1 MQQDTPVG
9 TATAS
14 AVPVLAR
21 LKLTAELAGLIK
33 EQGALPAGPL
43 SALKKARIASQILV
57 VLGKLGV
64 DLGAK
69 KREESAFTLEGGPE
83 PVEQPRKTT
92 AHLYDFDPDR
102 KSSQRRKDNGAA
114 LELLKAIDRG
124 EVDGQALTDAQKA
137 ALARYSGTGGNLV
150 GADGLL
156 GSDYEY
162 YTPKPIAEAMWGLL
176 GELGFKGG
184 KTLDPCA
191 GVGIF
196 GATAPASVAMETVEL
211 DSTSG
216 RINQLVN
223 GGPGYS
229 AIISPFEAVA
239 SQTADEQ
246 FDAVVSNIPFSSK
259 KTARGDNYKL
269 DPKYQNET
277 IEAYFI
283 LRSLEKLKPGGLA
296 AFIVPPRMVSAKG
309 GRDEK
314 LRIAMSYMAE
324 FMGAYRLP
332 NAVFGTAS
340 ADTITDVIV
349 LRKYG
354 REAAEKIAEL
364 KQQNPAMLAEV
375 NVQWME
381 FISGNYFAGEGRR
394 FVLGEFIAKDP
405 NKVRDVDRV
414 VHTGSVADIAK
425 LLRKFPGSRVDWAK
439 LNATETE
446 PILYNEGD
454 TITMSGQ
461 TLQMQGGKWVALA
474 KTSEDAR
481 IDDLG
486 DILSTPV
493 RAVGAKATWDQA
505 VQYVA
510 HRRQLSMD
518 LDIPEWLRLAHT
530 DVQKAAESDR
540 PSLWNALTTGM
551 AVAEVTRHHGGEV
564 GFNYAEGYPAVHAAM
579 QAVAATA
586 KRGCPMF
593 SPASKQALQKIGLNY
608 DRKKGFDPFWLGQ
621 VSADVMQGKEL
632 TKEAKVEGLKYRAQG
647 LSVDVEDLKGIYGA
661 DFDPLES
668 DDWCVSADGKKATKP
683 DDYYIGNMGEFLARM
698 DAEIA
703 QADGPLKDKLLRQK
717 AMARERV
724 DVVDPKALRYN
735 LFSPF
740 VTIEEKAA
748 FLRQFMHPAFDIGYD
763 SEGEKK
769 IVLDITTDSEKD
781 RQLKRFA
788 EYLQRG
794 TISTRT
800 KSSEALADPKLEEQ
814 RRAMIREM
822 VMRANAQ
829 FDQWTKANA
838 EIMGRIESVAN
849 DPAKVYF
856 RETED
861 GAPFV
866 IDGMNT
872 IHPGTGQ
879 AFTLHAYQFAEVK
892 RRSRHFGGITGLDV
906 GLGKTFTA
914 LACAQHIQNIGVK
927 KKTVFVVPNAVLS
940 NWRREASV
948 AYASMEDCLFVGLD
962 IDEKTGKAKVS
973 ASNYPRDFHK
983 VLQNKHRKIFCTTE
997 AFKTIPLKDETI
1009 YRYEDYLA
1017 SVDPSF
1023 SGSDRKSET
1032 IKAENALS
1040 KVTDT
1045 GAKSGALPFFEDMG
1059 IDSIVID
1066 ECHQFKNSKRTVE
1079 FTGAKFLSS
1088 PEESDRGLD
1097 MQIKA
1102 WFVRGLS
1109 PQKDG
1114 VLGLT
1119 ATPITNSP
1127 LEVYSMLSLTA
1138 GEDRVHNMA
1147 MGARGADQFMD
1158 LMCSISDEDEQT
1170 IDGLT
1175 KSYRVFSGLQ
1185 NVKVLR
1191 AAMASVATIKT
1202 GEDVKGQ
1209 GVDLKLPEA
1218 PETQTLVQLPKETM
1232 SVLRQY
1238 QLAFRAA
1245 IMRENNQEAL
1255 PSEQELY
1262 DAAYDAVAA
1271 KFGEPQGLMANAFNL
1286 IGKMTSL
1293 IMDPELDERATFY
1306 TIAQDD
1312 IAKAEEVIAKFNAK
1326 TRKEERDRPGPWTA
1340 QDMVSAPKIKK
1351 QNGQEI
1357 MVFDITVKAALTED
1371 DRIVIDTMDFK
1382 TQADFEAIAEKA
1394 GLDLDVSVPPK
1405 LAALLDNVQRE
1416 ESTPR
1421 SKSGRV
1427 KQIIFC
1433 DILSLHNKIK
1443 RLLTKRAGI
1452 PASAIA
1458 FISGPAIKNPE
1469 QMQGVQDGFN
1479 AEGEDNKYRLVIAN
1493 KKAEVGINL
1502 QKGTQAIHHLTI
1514 GWTPDSQHQRNGR
1527 GVRQGNDT
1535 SVVNVYHYDADGTF
1549 DEYKRLLTNRKADW
1563 ISSVMD
1569 GQGGNDVAIAG
1580 GLTKEEERELA
1591 LAEGTAQIAMIQQRA
1606 QERDRAARTK
1616 NARDRQTINFNT
1628 YKSQAEFIKTYD
1640 TSVKWA
1646 ARAVMAAY
1654 DAKETLQKL
1663 EASLEPSANGKQ
1675 KKAET
1680 VLKIQSAI
1688 ANLKVNLEGMVKRI
1702 DESVTFTGRYKTTA
1716 DILNATSYSTRASD
1730 KRERAENY
1738 AKYNVTV
1745 NAGSDIEREWQ
1756 AEILR
1761 AERIQ
1766 EEALKDFEAIGNGGD
1781 SGYPARFAQ
1790 AIKDGQAVVLD
1801 GKIYAKGMFVRALDN
1816 IGGNY
1821 LLVVRDKEWC
1831 SSPKPGIPDK
1841 RIADVATKGWE
1852 VIIPGT
1858 SSYEGALNEAAQID
1872 DSLADGASTTQAA
1885 EFFTAYVPEVAQR
1898 RTKKT
1903 TLSVQPG
1910 RLRLDAPLFPHAIR
1924 PKEGCSAALKAI
1936 AAKQAG
1942 VILEW
1947 RDNFVTAVVAS
1958 DGAYTLSERGS
1969 GVGDDVFAQ
1978 DLAEVAR
1985 AYGTP
1990 LTIADYQLA
1999 RGEFRI
2005 QESGGGLVAML
2016 LVRFPLADHSSE
2028 IDSATSEDEVKA
2040 VVKQAVDA
2048 ALSPVLII
2056 PEAFDY
2062 MGALSWGNVPMHQ
2075 QATFRIRT
2083 IAKEAQA
2090 AKAAEEARLAAERG
2104 EVTPT
2109 ATEAPGMAAASSIRM
2124 APWPEGNVT
2133 RVYFNGL
2140 PGLQKREGFYAQE
2153 SATASRGWTFA
2164 ASRDMT
2170 YTRQEQYAKIV
2181 EAELLIMNG
2190 GQPIESF
2197 QRIKELAG
2205 VSAPPAVIVSVQTDP
2220 GQLTGTVAIRGKTQ
2234 ANKDLIK
2241 RSAGVVGGTY
2251 RFVKNGGDAY
2261 WTIPAAGWAWIKK
2274 DHPEVAEQLTATQ
2287 A

>member
-1 MQQDTPVG
+1 MQQTTLGAVAPASVSTPSN
-9 TATAS
+9 T
-14 AVPVLAR
+14 LAR
-21 LKLTAELAGLIK
+21 LRLNAELAGLLK
-33 EQGALPAGPL
+33 EKAGLPTGPL
-43 SALKKARIASQILV
+43 SALKGAKLASQILV

-64 DLGAK
+64 NLDAK
-69 KREESAFTLEGGPE
+69 KQEAKAFELEGGPE
-83 PVEQPRKTT
+83 PLPQPRNVTS
-92 AHLYDFDPDR
+92 HLYEFDPSR
-102 KSSQRRKDNGAA
+102 KTSQRRKDNGAA
-114 LELLKAIDRG
+114 LDLLRQIDS
-124 EVDGQALTDAQKA
+124 GQVNADALTDAQKQ
-137 ALARYSGTGGNLV
+137 ALARYSGAGGNLV

-162 YTPKPIAEAMWGLL
+162 YTPKPIAEGIWDLL

-196 GATAPASVAMETVEL
+196 GATSPENVAMETIEL
-211 DSTSG
+211 DATSG

-229 AIISPFEAVA
+229 ATISPFEAVA
-239 SQTADEQ
+239 SKTDDEQ

-259 KTARGDNYKL
+259 KSARGTNYEL

-332 NAVFGTAS
+332 NSVFGTTS

-354 REAAEKIAEL
+354 RDALEKIAEL
-364 KQQNPAMLAEV
+364 KQQNPAILATA

-381 FISGNYFAGEGRR
+381 FVSGNYFIGEGRR

-414 VHTGSVADIAK
+414 VSNGSVADIAK
-425 LLRKFPGSRVDWAK
+425 MLRKFPGSRVDWAM
-439 LNATETE
+439 LNASETE

-486 DILSTPV
+486 GILGTAV
-493 RAVGAKATWDQA
+493 RAVTAKATWDQA

-518 LDIPEWLRLAHT
+518 LDIPEWLRAAHA
-530 DVQKAAESDR
+530 DIEKADQAER
-540 PSLWNALTTGM
+540 PSLWNALITGL
-551 AVAEVTRHHGGEV
+551 AVAEVTKQHGGEV
-564 GFNYAEGYPAVHAAM
+564 GFNYAENYPAIHGAM

-586 KRGCPMF
+586 KRGFPRF
-593 SPASKQALQKIGLNY
+593 TPASKQALQKIGLNY
-608 DRKKGFDPFWLGQ
+608 DRKTGFDPFWLGQ
-621 VSADVMQGKEL
+621 VSTDVTQGKEL
-632 TKEAKVEGLKYRAQG
+632 SADAKVEALKYRAQG
-647 LSVDVEDLKGIYGA
+647 LSLDVNDLKEVYGA
-661 DFDPLES
+661 DFDPIES
-668 DDWCVSADGKKATKP
+668 DDWCVSADGTKVTKP
-683 DDYYIGNMGEFLARM
+683 DDYYIGNMGDFLVRL
-698 DAEIA
+698 DGEIA
-703 QADGPLKDKLLRQK
+703 QASGPLKDKLLRQK
-717 AMARERV
+717 AMAREHI
-724 DVVDPKALRYN
+724 DVIDPKNLRFN

-763 SEGEKK
+763 NEGEKK
-769 IVLDITTDSEKD
+769 IILDIKTESEND
-781 RQLKRFA
+781 RQLKRFT

-800 KSSEALADPKLEEQ
+800 DSRDALADPKMEEK
-814 RRAMIREM
+814 RRKMLREM

-829 FDQWTKANA
+829 FDQWTKANTG
-838 EIMGRIESVAN
+838 IIGRIEATAN

-861 GAPFV
+861 GAPFG
-866 IDGMNT
+866 IDGMNKT
-872 IHPGTGQ
+872 HPVTGEP
-879 AFTLHAYQFAEVK
+879 FSLHAYQFAEVK

-914 LACAQHIQNIGVK
+914 LACAQYIQSIGVK
-927 KKTVFVVPNAVLS
+927 KKTIFVVPNAVLS

-948 AYASMEDCLFVGLD
+948 AYASMDDCLFVGLD

-973 ASNYPRDFHK
+973 SSNYPRDFHK
-983 VLQNKHRKIFCTTE
+983 VLQNRHRKIFCTTE

-1009 YRYEDYLA
+1009 NRYEGYLA

-1032 IKAENALS
+1032 VKAENALS

-1059 IDSIVID
+1059 IDSIVVD

-1102 WFVRGLS
+1102 WFVRGMS

-1138 GEDRVHNMA
+1138 GEDRVHNLV
-1147 MGARGADQFMD
+1147 MGARGADEFMD
-1158 LMCSISDEDEQT
+1158 LMCAIGDEDEET

-1185 NVKVLR
+1185 NVNVLR
-1191 AAMASVATIKT
+1191 SAMSSVVTIKT

-1218 PETQTLVQLPKETM
+1218 PESQTVVQLPSETL
-1232 SVLRQY
+1232 STLRQY
-1238 QLAFRAA
+1238 KVAFRAA
-1245 IMRENNQEAL
+1245 IMLENNDYPL
-1255 PSEQELY
+1255 PEQMAVYE
-1262 DAAYDAVAA
+1262 AVAA

-1306 TIAQDD
+1306 TIAQAD
-1312 IAKAEEVIAKFNAK
+1312 IAKAEGVIAKFNNAK
-1326 TRKEERDRPGPWTA
+1326 PRKEERDRPGPWTA
-1340 QDMVSAPKIKK
+1340 AGMVSAPRIKK
-1351 QNGQEI
+1351 KNGQEET
-1357 MVFDITVKAALTED
+1357 VFDITVKAALTED
-1371 DRIVIDTMDFK
+1371 DRIVIDTLDFK
-1382 TQADFEAIAEKA
+1382 TQAAFEAIAEKE
-1394 GLDLDVSVPPK
+1394 GLNLDVSIPPK
-1405 LAALLDNVQRE
+1405 LAALLDNVQKE

-1433 DILSLHNKIK
+1433 DILPLHNKLK
-1443 RLLTKRAGI
+1443 RLLAKRAGI

-1458 FISGPAIKNPE
+1458 FISGPSIKNPE

-1479 AEGEDNKYRLVIAN
+1479 GEGEDNKYRIIIAN

-1535 SVVNVYHYDADGTF
+1535 TVVNIYHYDADGTF

-1563 ISSVMD
+1563 IGSVMD

-1591 LAEGTAQIAMIQQRA
+1591 MAEGTAEIAQIQLRA
-1606 QERDRAARTK
+1606 QTRDKMTRTK
-1616 NARDRQTINFNT
+1616 NARDRQAINFGT
-1628 YKSQAEFIKTYD
+1628 YKSQEEFVKTYD

-1646 ARAVMAAY
+1646 ARAIMAIY
-1654 DAKETLQKL
+1654 DSQETMQKL
-1663 EASLEPSANGKQ
+1663 EYSLQPSPTGKP

-1680 VLKIQSAI
+1680 LLKVQSAI
-1688 ANLKVNLEGMVKRI
+1688 ANLKVNIDGMIKRI
-1702 DESVTFTGRYKTTA
+1702 DESVTFKGRFQ
-1716 DILNATSYSTRASD
+1716 STRDVLASTGYGSNASA
-1730 KRERAENY
+1730 KRKSVESAATWNI
-1738 AKYNVTV
+1738 TV
-1745 NAGSDIEREWQ
+1745 NEGSDLDREWQ
-1756 AEILR
+1756 AEVQR

-1781 SGYPARFAQ
+1781 AGYPAQFTQ
-1790 AIKDGQAVVLD
+1790 AIKDGEAMVLD
-1801 GKIYAKGMFVRALDN
+1801 GKIYAKGMFVRGNDKAF
-1816 IGGNY
+1816 GGDFLAVLKSKTEIFEPLHY
-1821 LLVVRDKEWC
+1821 GRATVVN
-1831 SSPKPGIPDK
+1831 
-1841 RIADVATKGWE
+1841 AVASGWTF
-1852 VIIPGT
+1852 ILPGT
-1858 SSYEGALNEAAQID
+1858 DEFEQALIDAARID
-1872 DSLADGASTTQAA
+1872 DGRADAIEEYQLESL
-1885 EFFTAYVPEVAQR
+1885 FTATVPEVAMR
-1898 RTKKT
+1898 RTRPT
-1903 TLSVQPG
+1903 TVKYKADFII
-1910 RLRLDAPLFPHAIR
+1910 LDAPLFPYPI
-1924 PKEGCSAALKAI
+1924 PVKEAMSEPLRAI
-1936 AAKQAG
+1936 AQKQSGA
-1942 VILEW
+1942 ILSW
-1947 RDNFVTAVVAS
+1947 
-1958 DGAYTLSERGS
+1958 
-1969 GVGDDVFAQ
+1969 VGDKYVVVDSNGPFKVSEKATYDKVTQ
-1978 DLAEVAR
+1978 ALGETAR

-1990 LTIADYQLA
+1990 LSIRDYQMA
-1999 RGEFRI
+1999 
-2005 QESGGGLVAML
+2005 SGLVASGHAGIIVSDL
-2016 LVRFPLADHSSE
+2016 LKVFRLPDVAQQIAEAKSD
-2028 IDSATSEDEVKA
+2028 AEVLL
-2040 VVKQAVDA
+2040 VVKQACDA
-2048 ALSPVLII
+2048 ALSGALIL
-2056 PEAFDY
+2056 PDGFDY
-2062 MGALSWGNVPMHQ
+2062 MDAISYGYCPLEQIAR
-2075 QATFRIRT
+2075 ARIKQ
-2083 IAKEAQA
+2083 IAREAEL
-2090 AKAAEEARLAAERG
+2090 AEMARLAAERG
-2104 EVTPT
+2104 TPVPT
-2109 ATEAPGMAAASSIRM
+2109 ATEEPEIATKSTIRM
-2124 APWPEGNVT
+2124 TPWDGREY
-2133 RVYFNGL
+2133 RIYFNGL
-2140 PGLQKREGFYAQE
+2140 PGLQKKEGIYAH
-2153 SATASRGWTFA
+2153 ASSVAPKGWEFA
-2164 ASRDMT
+2164 SSKDMS
-2170 YTRQEQYAKIV
+2170 YTRQEQFVDLI
-2181 EAELLIMNG
+2181 EAELLVLNG
-2190 GQPIESF
+2190 GRPVDSF
-2197 QRIKELAG
+2197 QRLKDLAG
-2205 VSAPPAVIVSVQTDP
+2205 VVVAPVAPDTVPAAE
-2220 GQLTGTVAIRGKTQ
+2220 GELTGTVAIRGNTKD
-2234 ANKDLIK
+2234 NKDLIK
-2241 RSAGVVGGTY
+2241 QSAGMVGGSF
-2251 RFVKNGGDAY
+2251 RFFKNDGDAY
-2261 WTIPAAGWAWIKK
+2261 WAIPAAGWTWIKTN
-2274 DHPEVAEQLTATQ
+2274 HPDVAAQLSATQ